1 MDEITYNNF
10 LRAFRFLSDYS
21 ERDWLEDAACK
32 GMDTNLFF
40 PDKPS
45 IKDRKRIAEI
55 CDACPVQSQ
64 CRDYGEHERYG
75 FWGGVGTRT
84 RIRERNTDEMP
95 STIDG

>member
-1 MDEITYNNF
+1 MDEQAYNNF

-32 GMDTNLFF
+32 GMDTNIFF

-45 IKDRKRIAEI
+45 IKHVRQIEAV
-55 CDACPVQSQ
+55 CGPCPVQEQ
-64 CRDYGEHERYG
+64 CREYGDMERYG
-75 FWGGVGTRT
+75 FWGGVGTRA
-84 RIRERNTDEMP
+84 RIKNRNNNKMP